1 MSLTIIKPLDIT
13 PAMLTTDVPE
23 ADYPAWVAGTTYAAD
38 VRVIYSHKVYQSL
51 QAANAGKQPDTM
63 PLWWAEVGPTNRWAG
78 FDRSHSTKVR
88 QANAM
93 YFEVFPGN
101 LASPVNAVALLE
113 VEAMR
118 SVRVRLT
125 HPNYG
130 TVYDKTTSLY
140 SFPEESNWYRWFFGD
155 RIEQTNFYAL
165 DLPTYPGATVRIDC
179 EGTPDMAAGVILIG
193 DKKRIGEGVQ
203 SGVRMGIRDY
213 SRKEVNQWGDVVLQ
227 QRAYSKTRS
236 IQVLLK
242 NEELD
247 SVDRLLTSL
256 RSTPLLW
263 IIGKRLQSP
272 NVYGWYGSFDILIQY
287 AHHSECSIDIE
298 GFT

>member
-1 MSLTIIKPLDIT
+1 MSLTIIKPLEVT

-51 QAANAGKQPDTM
+51 QAANAGNQPDTM

-78 FDRSHSTKVR
+78 FDRSHTTKVR

-93 YFEVFPGN
+93 FFEVAQG
-101 LASPVNAVALLE
+101 ASAVNAVALLE
-113 VEAMR
+113 IEAMR
-118 SVRVRLT
+118 RVRVRLT
-125 HPNYG
+125 HPGYG
-130 TVYDKTTSLY
+130 TVYDKTTILY
-140 SFPEESNWYRWFFGD
+140 STPSEASWYAWFFGA
-155 RIEQTNFYAL
+155 RVEQANFYAL
-165 DLPTYPGATVRIDC
+165 DLPTYHGATVRIDC
-179 EGTPDMAAGVILIG
+179 EGRQDMAAGVILLG
-193 DKKRIGEGVQ
+193 DQKRIGEGVQ

-242 NEELD
+242 NDELD
-247 SVDRLLTSL
+247 GVDRLLTSL

-263 IIGKRLQSP
+263 IIGKQLQSP

-287 AHHSECSIDIE
+287 ANHSECSIDIE

>member
-1 MSLTIIKPLDIT
+1 MSLTIIKPLEVT

-23 ADYPAWVAGTTYAAD
+23 ADYPAWAAGTTYAAD
-38 VRVIYSHKVYQSL
+38 VRVIYAHKVYQSL

-78 FDRSHSTKVR
+78 FDRSHTTKVR

-93 YFEVFPGN
+93 FFEVAQGSS
-101 LASPVNAVALLE
+101 AVNAVALLE
-113 VEAMR
+113 IEAMR
-118 SVRVRLT
+118 HVRVRLT

-130 TVYDKTTSLY
+130 TVYDKTTILY
-140 SFPEESNWYRWFFGD
+140 STPNEASWYAWFFGD
-155 RIEQTNFYAL
+155 RVEQVNFYAL

-179 EGTPDMAAGVILIG
+179 AGTSTMAAGVILLG
-193 DKKRIGEGVQ
+193 DQKRIGEGVQ

-242 NEELD
+242 NDELD
-247 SVDRLLTSL
+247 GVDRLLTSL

-263 IIGKRLQSP
+263 VIGKQLQSP
-272 NVYGWYGSFDILIQY
+272 NVYGWYSSFDILIQY
-287 AHHSECSIDIE
+287 ARHSECSIDIE

>member
-1 MSLTIIKPLDIT
+1 MSLTIIKPLEVT

-23 ADYPAWVAGTTYAAD
+23 ADYPAWAAGTTYAAD
-38 VRVIYSHKVYQSL
+38 VRVIYGHKVYQSL
-51 QAANAGKQPDTM
+51 QAANTGKQPDTM
-63 PLWWAEVGPTNRWAG
+63 PLWWVEVGPTNRWAG
-78 FDRSHSTKVR
+78 FDRSHTTKVR

-93 YFEVFPGN
+93 YFEVAQGYS
-101 LASPVNAVALLE
+101 AVNAVALLE
-113 VEAMR
+113 IESMR

-125 HPNYG
+125 HPDYG
-130 TVYDKTTSLY
+130 TIYDKTTSLY
-140 SFPEESNWYRWFFGD
+140 STPNESSWYAWFFGD
-155 RIEQTNFYAL
+155 RVEQVNFYAL

-179 EGTPDMAAGVILIG
+179 EGIASMAVGVILLG
-193 DKKRIGEGVQ
+193 DQKRIGEGVQ
-203 SGVRMGIRDY
+203 RGVRMGIRDY

-242 NEELD
+242 NDEVD
-247 SVDRLLTSL
+247 GVDRLLSSL

-263 IIGKRLQSP
+263 IIGKQLQSP
-272 NVYGWYGSFDILIQY
+272 NVYGWYGSFEILIAY
-287 AHHSECSIDIE
+287 AQHSECSIDIE